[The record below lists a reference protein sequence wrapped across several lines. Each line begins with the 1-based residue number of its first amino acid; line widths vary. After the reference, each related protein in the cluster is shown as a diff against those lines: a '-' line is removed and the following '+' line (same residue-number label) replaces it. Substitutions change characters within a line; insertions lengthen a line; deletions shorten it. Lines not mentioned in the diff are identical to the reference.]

1 MDAPFADAVY
11 PILERGLNLRAR
23 LAAGEE
29 IAWDR
34 ERPPL
39 EAMLADLAASP
50 TDTGDLEFILA
61 EPGGR
66 TGNDRLTRN
75 AVHLALRGWLDETF
89 APERFAGD
97 EERAEFWEQ
106 ARYAETRRDNNALEA
121 MLLCVMLGFR
131 GARRDQ
137 AAQLEAWATRVRAVL
152 AQSTSTWTMPPGLD
166 PSSPA
171 AGADGAPLRRM
182 AFSVL
187 LAFALMVPLAA
198 AAWWRWYSV

>member
-23 LAAGEE
+23 LAAGEA

-39 EAMLADLAASP
+39 EAMLADLAASSA
-50 TDTGDLEFILA
+50 DDDDLEFMLA
-61 EPGGR
+61 EADGHAE
-66 TGNDRLTRN
+66 NDRLTRN
-75 AVHLALRGWLDETF
+75 AVHLALRCWLDESF
-89 APERFAGD
+89 APERFASD
-97 EERAEFWEQ
+97 QEVVEFWEQ
-106 ARYAETRRDNNALEA
+106 ARYAETRADGNALEA

-137 AAQLEAWATRVRAVL
+137 PAQLEAWATRIRTML

-166 PSSPA
+166 PSSSA

-182 AFSVL
+182 AFSIL
-187 LAFALMVPLAA
+187 LAFSLMVPLAA